1 MKNVK
6 KYPVN
11 YYSFPCAII
20 SAIYNEEK
28 NPNKEWKLIEIN
40 PQPENSRPH
49 NKTFNI
55 TYKGDII
62 FSIDKMHGFGWGS
75 NSSSDNITLDKF
87 GIINGLIPSKVS
99 IDYLRLAIQEGR
111 V

>member
-1 MKNVK
+1 
-6 KYPVN
+6 
-11 YYSFPCAII
+11 
-20 SAIYNEEK
+20 
-28 NPNKEWKLIEIN
+28 
-40 PQPENSRPH
+40 
-49 NKTFNI
+49 
-55 TYKGDII
+55 
-62 FSIDKMHGFGWGS
+62 MHGFGWGS